1 MILRTLLSK
10 IPEPIRRRRQEFR
23 RWLYGWHRLL
33 ENSIYDAR
41 RMSAHSMSIKSCSSL
56 DNKRAKITFL
66 YHKIE
71 KAMALPVPRA
81 GFGRQWIPE
90 DFIPLL
96 TAYQEESG
104 NDDLV
109 DTCCENLRKYVAF
122 NKSLGVEMDEIYEL
136 IQKTLE
142 KINPPQSKTGG
153 GIISVSASAIHSA
166 SAVDFERFVNSRHSI
181 RNFTSQEIPR
191 EVLEEAIRIAQRTP
205 SVCNRQSWH
214 IYTFLKKDSILTAL
228 RYQNGNA
235 GFNDKVQAL
244 LMVTGDL
251 SGMISTSERNQ
262 IWVDGGMFSMSLVY
276 ALHSLKLGTCC
287 LNLCHDAAGDRLLRH
302 SLNISPSHSPVMM
315 IAVGHIPE
323 TVLVANSLRKRVQE
337 VVTWES

>member
-1 MILRTLLSK
+1 MTPETLFSK
-10 IPEPIRRRRQEFR
+10 IPEPIRRSRHEFR

-33 ENSIYDAR
+33 ENSLYDAR
-41 RMSAHSMSIKSCSSL
+41 RMAAHSMSVKSCSSL

-81 GFGRQWIPE
+81 GFGRKWIPV

-96 TAYQEESG
+96 TAYHEENG
-104 NDDLV
+104 YDDLV
-109 DTCCENLRKYVAF
+109 ETCCVNLKNYVVF
-122 NKSLGVEMDEIYEL
+122 NRSLGVEMDNIYDL
-136 IQKTLE
+136 IQKTLAT
-142 KINPPQSKTGG
+142 INPPQSQTGG
-153 GIISVSASAIHSA
+153 GVISVAASAIHSA
-166 SAVDFERFVNSRHSI
+166 ATMDFNRFVNSRHSI
-181 RNFTSQEIPR
+181 RNFTSQEVAKEDI
-191 EVLEEAIRIAQRTP
+191 EEAIRIAQRTP

-214 IYTFLKKDSILTAL
+214 IYTFQKKESILHAL
-228 RYQNGNA
+228 KHQNGND
-235 GFNDKVQAL
+235 GFNDRVQAL

-251 SGMISTSERNQ
+251 SGMISSSERNQ

-287 LNLCHDAAGDRLLRH
+287 LNLCHDAAGDRILRH
-302 SLNISPSHSPVMM
+302 ALNIAPRHSPVMM

-323 TVLVANSLRKRVQE
+323 NLFVANSLRKRVQE
-337 VVTWES
+337 IVTWES